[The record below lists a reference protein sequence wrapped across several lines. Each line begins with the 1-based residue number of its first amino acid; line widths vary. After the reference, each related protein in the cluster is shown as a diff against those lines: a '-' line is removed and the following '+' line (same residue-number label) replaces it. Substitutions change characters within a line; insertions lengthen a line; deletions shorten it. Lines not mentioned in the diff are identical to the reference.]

1 MTVTREEI
9 KETIRS
15 GNSFLEGEV
24 DLADIREVVEEIRN
38 ECINEFDESM
48 ENGATISTSLL
59 NKYANLMNYEIL
71 MLTLPKLPT
80 PR

>member
-1 MTVTREEI
+1 MAITKEEI
-9 KETIRS
+9 KEAIIS
-15 GNSFLEGEV
+15 GSSFLEGEV

-38 ECINEFDESM
+38 ECIDEFDESM

-59 NKYANLMNYEIL
+59 NKYANLMNYEML